1 MNAWWVGLITLVC
14 VLGGAF
20 AGLALKAVLPGHHLR
35 EDSKEVVK
43 LVTGLM
49 ATLSALVL
57 GLLIA
62 SAKSSFDAVSDGL
75 KQTAAKI
82 IVVDRM
88 LAQYGPGARDARD
101 RLRNAYAARVDRLFP
116 PGAPAGAAADAL
128 KDDASMQQF
137 AAKLR
142 ELRPADDDQRALKS
156 RAEQTFQDLAQA
168 RWAGFEEAAAT
179 TPTAFLVVLV
189 SWLAAMFLS
198 FGLFAPRNGTVLAA
212 LAIGALAV
220 STAIVLIEEMARPF
234 DGLIAVSSAP
244 LRDALELLGK

>member
-1 MNAWWVGLITLVC
+1 MSAWWVGLITFAC

-20 AGLALKAVLPGHHLR
+20 AGLALQAVLPGHHLR
-35 EDSKEVVK
+35 DDSKDVVK

-57 GLLIA
+57 GLLVA
-62 SAKSSFDAVSDGL
+62 SAKSSFDAVNDGL

-82 IVVDRM
+82 IVIDRL
-88 LAQYGPGARDARD
+88 LAQYGPGAKDARD
-101 RLRNAYAARVDRLFP
+101 QLRSAYAARIDRLFP
-116 PGAPAGAAADAL
+116 PGARADAAARAL
-128 KDDASMQQF
+128 NDDATMQQF
-137 AAKLR
+137 AAQLR
-142 ELRPADDDQRALKS
+142 AAPGGQRPARAQGAR
-156 RAEQTFQDLAQA
+156 RAGVPGP
-168 RWAGFEEAAAT
+168 RAGALGRLRGGCRV

-220 STAIVLIEEMARPF
+220 STAIVLIEEMSLPF
-234 DGLIAVSSAP
+234 DGLIAASGAP
-244 LRDALELLGK
+244 LRDALAVLGK